1 MKYTDRN
8 GNRTEA
14 DSGQDRLLHWFY
26 THSAGRAVMKLLV
39 HPAVSMLGGRI
50 LSSRFSKRAIGPFIR
65 SNHINMDE
73 YEEKEFAS
81 YNEFFTRS
89 IRPECRPVDMEAE
102 SFISPSDGKVTVYP
116 LTGDNLF
123 QIKNSVYTVSS
134 LLGSKRLARRFER
147 GYAVV
152 IRLTVDDYHRYC
164 YVDDA
169 RKTKNVF
176 IPGKL
181 HTVNPIAVETVP
193 VFKEN
198 CREYTLLHTRNFG
211 DVIQME
217 VGALMVGKINNYHG
231 RTIVKKGQE
240 KGRFEFGGSTIILFV
255 QRGKV
260 EIDED
265 LLANTADGYETVVR
279 MGERIGRRSFF
290 VL

>member
-1 MKYTDRN
+1 MKYIDRN
-8 GNRTEA
+8 GNKTEA
-14 DSGQDRLLHWFY
+14 DSGQDRLLNWLY
-26 THSAGRAVMKLLV
+26 THSAGRAAMKLLV
-39 HPAVSMLGGRI
+39 HPAVSMLGGRL
-50 LSSRFSKRAIGPFIR
+50 LSSRISRCAIRPFIR

-73 YEEKEFAS
+73 YEETEFTS

-89 IRPECRPVDMEAE
+89 IRSGFRPVDMEAQ
-102 SFISPSDGKVTVYP
+102 SFISPSDGKVMVYP

-123 QIKNSVYTVSS
+123 KIKNSTYTVKS
-134 LLGSKRLARRFER
+134 LLGSERLARRFEG
-147 GYAVV
+147 GYAVIV
-152 IRLTVDDYHRYC
+152 RLTVDDYHRYC

-169 RKTKNVF
+169 RKTKNIF

-198 CREYTLLHTRNFG
+198 CREYTLLHTKNFG
-211 DVIQME
+211 DVLQME

-255 QRGKV
+255 QKDKV

-265 LLANTADGYETVVR
+265 LLVNTAEGYETVVR
-279 MGERIGRRSFF
+279 MGERIGRRK
-290 VL
+290 